1 VCRQHIYVLIQ
12 DVHELRCMCMLCIAC
27 TTPRVALLCCTCCPN
42 ISSQQMSFLRLVQLT
57 LIQLVMLSG
66 FRLNTDSI
74 HLETKDDGQGKLT
87 GTGLAYV
94 QFAHPAEAEQAR
106 QIKHKQM
113 MGTRY
118 IECMIF
124 VPGHALQAHSH
135 VLIPMHHLHHS
146 R

>member
-1 VCRQHIYVLIQ
+1 
-12 DVHELRCMCMLCIAC
+12 
-27 TTPRVALLCCTCCPN
+27 
-42 ISSQQMSFLRLVQLT
+42 MSPLRLVQLSLT
-57 LIQLVMLSG
+57 QLVMLSG
-66 FRLNTDSI
+66 FRLTSDSI
-74 HLETKDDGQGKLT
+74 HLETKDDRQGNLT

-106 QIKHKQM
+106 QNKHKQM

-135 VLIPMHHLHHS
+135 VLIPMHHLHHD

>member
-1 VCRQHIYVLIQ
+1 
-12 DVHELRCMCMLCIAC
+12 
-27 TTPRVALLCCTCCPN
+27 
-42 ISSQQMSFLRLVQLT
+42 MSPLQLMQLT
-57 LIQLVMLSG
+57 LTQLVLLSG

-74 HLETKDDGQGKLT
+74 HLETKDDRQGNLT
-87 GTGLAYV
+87 STGLAYV
-94 QFAHPAEAEQAR
+94 QFAHSAEAEQAR
-106 QIKHKQM
+106 QNKHKQM
-113 MGTRY
+113 MGTLY